1 MAQSMMTRFLRLIL
15 IIAALMTALGS
26 WIFLVPDSGLA
37 EQYDLPAD
45 VPVLYRA
52 LVSFMLAVFAG
63 LYAWMA
69 AQARL
74 IRPLLWLGVA
84 GKGGAFLM
92 VVALYATDQVSTGV
106 VSLMIGDGV
115 LSTIWLVWLLRTREV
130 VGVGN

>member
-1 MAQSMMTRFLRLIL
+1 MTTRFLRLTL

-26 WIFLVPDSGLA
+26 WIFLAPDSGLA
-37 EQYDLPAD
+37 QQYDLPAD

-74 IRPLLWLGVA
+74 LRPLLWLGVF
-84 GKGGAFLM
+84 GKGGAFVM
-92 VVALYATDQVSTGV
+92 VLALFATDQISTGV

-115 LSTIWLVWLLRTREV
+115 LSTIWLVWLLRTREAASA
-130 VGVGN
+130 GS

>member
-1 MAQSMMTRFLRLIL
+1 MTRFLRLTL

-26 WIFLVPDSGLA
+26 WIFLAPDSGLA
-37 EQYDLPAD
+37 QQYDLPAD

-69 AQARL
+69 AQAQL
-74 IRPLLWLGVA
+74 IRPLLWLGVF

-92 VVALYATDQVSTGV
+92 VLTLFATNHVSAGV

-115 LSTIWLVWLLRTREV
+115 LSTIWLVWLLRTRKDTSA
-130 VGVGN
+130 

>member
-1 MAQSMMTRFLRLIL
+1 MVTRFLRLTL
-15 IIAALMTALGS
+15 IVAAMMTALGS
-26 WIFLVPDSGLA
+26 WMFLAPDSGLA
-37 EQYDLPAD
+37 QQYELPAD

-69 AQARL
+69 TRAEL

-92 VVALYATDQVSTGV
+92 ALALFATDQVSMGV
-106 VSLMIGDGV
+106 VSLLVGDGV
-115 LSTIWLVWLLRTREV
+115 LSTIWLVWLLRKREV
-130 VGVGN
+130 VGAGN